1 MNSCIYNGVVTH
13 TRFKPVKHF
22 LKYNTFSFL
31 IDLDEIKDLDKKNFI
46 FSYNKFNIFSF
57 YNKDHGE
64 RDGKSLK
71 DWVYDKLR
79 RFKINSNINK
89 IKLLCYPRIFGY
101 VFNPLSIFYCYEN
114 NSLKAIFYEVKN
126 TFNEQHTYVFET
138 NNSDRIEQSCKK
150 KFYVS
155 PFMDMNTYYD
165 FKLIDPGEQLFVSIK
180 QTDKEGIIL
189 TAVQTGNKKKFNL
202 KQLLTNLFKYP
213 LMTIKIISAIHFEA
227 FLLWKKGAIYRPRD
241 KKIKNNLSFEKNS

>member
-1 MNSCIYNGVVTH
+1 MNSCIYNGIVKH

-31 IDLDEIKDLDKKNFI
+31 IDLDEIKDLDQKNFI

-57 YNKDHGE
+57 YNKDHGD

-71 DWVYDKLR
+71 DWVHDKLR

-89 IKLLCYPRIFGY
+89 VKLLCYPRIFGY

-114 NSLKAIFYEVKN
+114 NSLRAIFYEVKN

-165 FKLIDPGEQLFVSIK
+165 FKLINPGEQLFVSIK

-189 TAVQTGNKKKFNL
+189 SAVQTGDKKKFNF

-227 FLLWKKGAIYRPRD
+227 FLLWKKGAIYRSRD